1 MNTRKTTVSFETFND
16 GLVSVHLIDD
26 DGNAGQIRGK
36 FRYAEKTVGAA
47 RYYEAMTAKMQ
58 VDRLI
63 RIQYQEWLTTEYLA
77 VIRGRVYEISQ
88 VQMIP
93 DSLPKTSA
101 LSLHLARQREVADG
115 IL

>member
-1 MNTRKTTVSFETFND
+1 MVSI
-16 GLVSVHLIDD
+16 HLIDD

-47 RYYEAMTAKMQ
+47 RYYEAMTAKIQ

-77 VIRGRVYEISQ
+77 VIHG
-88 VQMIP
+88 QMIP

>member
-47 RYYEAMTAKMQ
+47 RYYEGYDGQDT

-77 VIRGRVYEISQ
+77 VIHGRVYEISQ

>member
-1 MNTRKTTVSFETFND
+1 MVSI
-16 GLVSVHLIDD
+16 HLIDD

-36 FRYAEKTVGAA
+36 FRYAEKTVGA
-47 RYYEAMTAKMQ
+47 KIQ

-77 VIRGRVYEISQ
+77 VIHGRVYEISQ